1 MEQRQMTLHDPE
13 MAQRNLERARKAAEA
28 LGTRHLTHPANKLGR
43 VQTAQTITLPTWKQG
58 KKLYRFMYNRTEGY
72 IWAESPQDARQQLGQ
87 FGRACQVEE
96 VQP

>member
-1 MEQRQMTLHDPE
+1 MTLHDPE

-43 VQTAQTITLPTWKQG
+43 LQTAQTITLPTWKQG
-58 KKLYRFMYNRTEGY
+58 KKLYRFESDRTEGY
-72 IWAESPQDARQQLGQ
+72 IWAESPQDARQQLVEAAKDC
-87 FGRACQVEE
+87 RDVIVEE